1 MNAPLDHM
9 VMERTGIPRRDL
21 SGMPEAFRR
30 VFGPSEPF
38 QTDLGDHERD
48 DLCPIP
54 YQGQRPI
61 NPRSRG
67 ACRIFAVFPDLPT
80 HTPRVYGLDS
90 QIEYNNLVLTLVDPS
105 VAQVHEQVGPIPFFD
120 DAGDLA
126 NHYIDLLV
134 IKTDGRKVAVAVK
147 PTSRLESGRFMRE
160 LQQLKRTM
168 PAGIADELRL
178 VTEQNIS
185 RSDAFNAA
193 MYLRFSLTP
202 DAEVD
207 ELLRRH
213 LSSMSGAMT
222 VGDICRSC
230 CAGGRAFRCVVRAI
244 YEGGLHKLS
253 QGRINLFTL
262 VETP

>member
-1 MNAPLDHM
+1 
-9 VMERTGIPRRDL
+9 
-21 SGMPEAFRR
+21 
-30 VFGPSEPF
+30 
-38 QTDLGDHERD
+38 
-48 DLCPIP
+48 
-54 YQGQRPI
+54 
-61 NPRSRG
+61 
-67 ACRIFAVFPDLPT
+67 
-80 HTPRVYGLDS
+80 
-90 QIEYNNLVLTLVDPS
+90 
-105 VAQVHEQVGPIPFFD
+105 
-120 DAGDLA
+120 
-126 NHYIDLLV
+126 
-134 IKTDGRKVAVAVK
+134 
-147 PTSRLESGRFMRE
+147 MRE

-168 PAGIADELRL
+168 PAGLADELRL
-178 VTEQNIS
+178 VTEQSIC

-213 LSSMSGAMT
+213 LLSMSGAMT

-262 VETP
+262 VEVP